1 MIECMRGRYH
11 HIMSRVA
18 GVVTCGA
25 IAALAHGTSETMSIA
40 RGDGRPSPVPA
51 APLAVAI
58 GAIARAVA
66 FADATTFE
74 RTLRRGVTFCGG
86 SGLKMGVAALGA
98 KLSLTEIG
106 DVATAAAPVIVGTV
120 GAGLAATPAFNAA
133 ATRRL
138 GNASGGLTAK
148 TGALLAAGSS
158 ICGVTAIGALAP
170 AIGASQREVSVAV
183 ANVVAYGTMG
193 MMTYPYL
200 AKWMFPDGGTPAGV
214 FLGLAVHDTSQVVGA
229 GMTFRDA
236 FDDEDAFKAATV
248 TTLTRNLLL
257 AVAIPYL
264 AMSFRD
270 SVPNAVKGKRPPL
283 VPGFLIAFLSAAALR
298 SMGDAT
304 ESVRDDE
311 RWKRGT
317 KFMGDFASQIA
328 LPTAMAA
335 VGLSTTASSLAG
347 VGTAPFVVGACAA
360 LSVGCVAG
368 AGVKALVAAGVF
380 HQSEQ

>member
-1 MIECMRGRYH
+1 
-11 HIMSRVA
+11 
-18 GVVTCGA
+18 
-25 IAALAHGTSETMSIA
+25 
-40 RGDGRPSPVPA
+40 
-51 APLAVAI
+51 
-58 GAIARAVA
+58 
-66 FADATTFE
+66 
-74 RTLRRGVTFCGG
+74 
-86 SGLKMGVAALGA
+86 
-98 KLSLTEIG
+98 
-106 DVATAAAPVIVGTV
+106 
-120 GAGLAATPAFNAA
+120 
-133 ATRRL
+133 
-138 GNASGGLTAK
+138 
-148 TGALLAAGSS
+148 
-158 ICGVTAIGALAP
+158 
-170 AIGASQREVSVAV
+170 
-183 ANVVAYGTMG
+183 
-193 MMTYPYL
+193 
-200 AKWMFPDGGTPAGV
+200 
-214 FLGLAVHDTSQVVGA
+214 
-229 GMTFRDA
+229 MTFRDA

-248 TTLTRNLLL
+248 TKLTRNLLL